1 MSRTITTT
9 QAGTTADLNVQ
20 IQEAREDMFHHAMA
34 IEAIGE
40 LLAQH
45 DDDCG
50 LNDDHK
56 RAIGWTISRL
66 GRSIMAGHN
75 EIGRLEDKLL
85 LAQRRQEVAI

>member
-1 MSRTITTT
+1 MSRTITT
-9 QAGTTADLNVQ
+9 QAGTVADLNVQ
-20 IQEAREDMFHHAMA
+20 IQETREDIFHDAMA

-50 LNDDHK
+50 LSDDHK

-66 GRSIMAGHN
+66 GQSIMAAHN

-85 LAQRRQEVAI
+85 LAHRRQEVAA